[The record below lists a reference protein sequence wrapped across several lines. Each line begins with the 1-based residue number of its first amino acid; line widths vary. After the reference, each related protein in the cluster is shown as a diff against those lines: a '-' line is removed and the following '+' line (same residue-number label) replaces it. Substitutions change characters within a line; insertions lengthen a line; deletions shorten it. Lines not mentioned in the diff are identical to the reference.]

1 MRIEVMGP
9 GCHKCE
15 DTFEKVKQAL
25 DQLKIKA
32 ELVKV
37 ADVFQ
42 IIDGGVT
49 FTPALIIDG
58 KIVLQGRV
66 PSLEQIREIL
76 KVHASSEQK
85 PE

>member
-1 MRIEVMGP
+1 MRIEVLDP
-9 GCHKCE
+9 GCPKCD

-25 DQLKIKA
+25 DQFKLEA

-37 ADVFQ
+37 TDVFQ

-49 FTPALIIDG
+49 FTTALIIDG
-58 KIVLQGRV
+58 KIVLQGKV
-66 PSLEQIREIL
+66 PSLEQIRDIL

-85 PE
+85 LE